1 MFVLPVE
8 TRGPLIALRDD
19 LSPSWVVAPVRPRL
33 ARSLGGAPL
42 LRLDRWVLPSTSSG
56 VAPAIG
62 GRLNLTVALMASP
75 EEIAAT
81 NLVPGTVA
89 SIPWLDASIELNGP
103 LFGPI
108 VTEVAVASGAI
119 GAIATELP
127 EEAAAVLASLLTREV
142 VSPLQVTWTGWVF
155 VRLPAVE
162 IVASAAI
169 DRAVLQ
175 TPSVGFS
182 RRLVARSIIEATA
195 RIEIR
200 GANNPQLEA
209 VFRDWALEEL
219 TRCCVEGRALSV
231 RAGAAQVVRWPIR
244 LSTTLDDLIGS
255 DSRQE
260 LVHIHAL
267 DPSELGKPPR
277 VEIRVL
283 GAFGNALERVDIRL
297 TPTDGAVKDLSIS
310 SEAPQSV
317 ELGTGNFSWS
327 FRAKPVSHPPGEW
340 SVSRTA
346 DNSFSLLIPIS
357 TPKDLSVEVLASGLD
372 FTHRWSLVRVELSH
386 QGLPQDAESTVIE
399 LDSTRLS
406 AVWKKNLMGPL
417 GKVRALLTYLSYQG
431 QQLEVE
437 VSEVFGRQLIV
448 EDPLSANQRRL
459 AIIPTG
465 NGWGGIA
472 VAMVDLRYR
481 DGDFQSE
488 ETIELK
494 SSSDFVEWVIPARK
508 DGPRAIEWRC
518 HASFQDGRF
527 EESKWQS
534 MESEVL
540 AVPLQAPATRQVQLV
555 PVFFDVAK
563 TPRADIHLRNQDHL
577 VTVPI
582 TNKSTVSVTLPQGLY
597 SWSVAWTLS
606 DGSKREIPEQVS
618 DQDVIVLPRSLS

>member
-81 NLVPGTVA
+81 NLAPGTVA
-89 SIPWLDASIELNGP
+89 LIPWLDASIELNGP

-108 VTEVAVASGAI
+108 ITEVAVAAGAI

-127 EEAAAVLASLLTREV
+127 EKAAAVLASLLTREV
-142 VSPLQVTWTGWVF
+142 VSPLQVTWTGSVF

-169 DRAVLQ
+169 DRTVLQ
-175 TPSVGFS
+175 TASAGLS
-182 RRLVARSIIEATA
+182 SRLVARSIIEATA

-277 VEIRVL
+277 VEVRVL
-283 GAFGNALERVDIRL
+283 GAFGNALERVDVRL
-297 TPTDGAVKDLSIS
+297 TPTDGTVRDLSIS
-310 SEAPQSV
+310 SETAQYV

-327 FRAKPVSHPPGEW
+327 YRAKPVSHPPGEW
-340 SVSRTA
+340 SAPRRA
-346 DNSFSLLIPIS
+346 DNSYSLLLPIA

-372 FTHRWSLVRVELSH
+372 FTHRWSLVQVKLLH
-386 QGLPQDAESTVIE
+386 QGLPQDTDSTVIE
-399 LDSTRLS
+399 LDSARPS
-406 AVWKKNLMGPL
+406 AVWKKTLAGLP
-417 GKVRALLTYLSYQG
+417 GKVRATLTYLSHLG
-431 QQLEVE
+431 QRLEVDGGE
-437 VSEVFGRQLIV
+437 VHGWQLIV
-448 EDPLSANQRRL
+448 EDPLSANLRRL

-465 NGWGGIA
+465 NGWGTIA

-481 DGDFQSE
+481 DGDFRHE

-494 SSSDFVEWVIPARK
+494 SLSDFVEWVTPARK
-508 DGPRAIEWRC
+508 DGPRTIEWRC

-527 EESKWQS
+527 EESEWQS
-534 MESEVL
+534 TELEVL
-540 AVPLQAPATRQVQLV
+540 AVPLLAPATRHVQIL
-555 PVFFDVAK
+555 PVFFDAAR
-563 TPRADIHLRNQDHL
+563 TPRAEVRLRHKDRAATEI
-577 VTVPI
+577 VTG
-582 TNKSTVSVTLPQGLY
+582 KAALSVTLPQGTF
-597 SWSVAWTLS
+597 SWSVTWTLP
-606 DGSKREIPEQVS
+606 DGSKREMPEQAG
-618 DQDVIVLPRSLS
+618 DQDVIVLPRSPN